1 MDAKASWPGHCYKKN
16 RDERRAGQA
25 SRKTWLGPIV
35 LKNPRLKR
43 SPNQWPWVFRRSHE
57 AALKAGK
64 LTFLRKTVEA
74 FFFGGGGM
82 ISFFVPMM
90 EG

>member
-43 SPNQWPWVFRRSHE
+43 SPNQWLAPSGNPWVFRRSLR
-57 AALKAGK
+57 AALKAGE
-64 LTFLRKTVEA
+64 TNFLGENGVA
-74 FFFGGGGM
+74 FFFGGG
-82 ISFFVPMM
+82 
-90 EG
+90 

>member
-1 MDAKASWPGHCYKKN
+1 MEFWSRDQLASWPGHCYKKN

-35 LKNPRLKR
+35 LKHPRLKR

-57 AALKAGK
+57 AALKAGE
-64 LTFLRKTVEA
+64 TNFFGENGVS
-74 FFFGGGGM
+74 FFFLGGDDQ
-82 ISFFVPMM
+82 FRFP
-90 EG
+90 